1 MKRLLQ
7 AISGLAPWQ
16 KLVVAGMAI
25 LVFLTW
31 LAICLVL
38 TGYVGP

>member
-1 MKRLLQ
+1 MKKLLR

-16 KLVVAGMAI
+16 KLVVGGMAT
-25 LVFLTW
+25 LVLLTW
-31 LAICLVL
+31 LAICLIL